1 MIHPSTKD
9 QKATLKQSSQ
19 QLYQEVAE
27 QSEQGIED
35 QIAEIAYYKAESR
48 GFYVRP

>member
-1 MIHPSTKD
+1 MIPPLSKY
-9 QKATLKQSSQ
+9 QKATLKQSSP

-27 QSEQGIED
+27 QSGQGIED

-48 GFYVRP
+48 DFYVRP